1 MFVCGACVL
10 WQQQYVRLTVGAVK
24 TESKIIKNELNPEWN
39 QIFAVGKD
47 KIQGGTLELS
57 VWDAVSNITLS
68 VFLSLYK
75 IAQLLHSLP
84 NAF

>member
-1 MFVCGACVL
+1 VFVCGACVL

-47 KIQGGTLELS
+47 KIQGGTL
-57 VWDAVSNITLS
+57 
-68 VFLSLYK
+68 
-75 IAQLLHSLP
+75 
-84 NAF
+84 